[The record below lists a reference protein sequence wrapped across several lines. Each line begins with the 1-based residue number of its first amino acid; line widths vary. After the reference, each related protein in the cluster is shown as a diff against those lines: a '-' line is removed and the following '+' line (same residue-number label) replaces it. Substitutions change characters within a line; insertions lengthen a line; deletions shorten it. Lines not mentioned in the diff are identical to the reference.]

1 MSEQQNF
8 DVVVI
13 GAGPAGYHAAIRAA
27 QLGFKVACIDAALGK
42 DGKPALGGTCL
53 RVGCIPSK
61 ALLDSSRQFYNLQHL
76 FGEHGISTK
85 DASMDVPTM
94 VGRKDKI
101 VKQFTGGI
109 SALFKANKVTPF
121 YGFGVLHPDN
131 VVRVK
136 QHDGSEVEL
145 KGTNVILAAGSDSV
159 ELPFA
164 KFDGENIVDNVGGLD
179 FTSVPKRLGV
189 IGAGVIGLE
198 LGSVWNRLGA
208 EVVILEALPEFL
220 ALADA
225 EAAKVALR
233 EFKKQ
238 GLDIRLGTKVSRTEV
253 KTGKK
258 KASEVHVTF
267 ADAQGEQSMVFDKL
281 LVAVGRKAA
290 SKGLLADG
298 TGVQLDDRGRIVVDE
313 HCHTGVDGVWAVG
326 DCVRGA
332 MLAHKGFEEGI
343 AVAELIAGLPGH
355 VNYDT
360 IPWVIY
366 TEPEVAWVGRT
377 EQQLKEDGV
386 PYKTGSFPFAA
397 VGRAVAMGEPAGFVK
412 VIAHAET
419 DRVLGMHLVGVG
431 VSELV
436 HEGVLTMEFSGS
448 ADDLARIVHA
458 HPTLSEAVHDAAMA
472 VDKRA
477 IHKAN

>member
-1 MSEQQNF
+1 MSEQY

-27 QLGFKVACIDAALGK
+27 QLGMKVACIDAALGK

-53 RVGCIPSK
+53 RIGCIPSK
-61 ALLDSSRQFYNLQHL
+61 ALLDSSRQFHNLQHL
-76 FGEHGISTK
+76 FADHGITAK
-85 DASMDVPTM
+85 DPKIDVATM
-94 VGRKDKI
+94 IGRKDKI

-109 SALFKANKVTPF
+109 AALFKANKITPYF
-121 YGFGVLHPDN
+121 GFGQLQPGKKVT
-131 VVRVK
+131 VK

-145 KGTNVILAAGSDSV
+145 AGKHVILAAGSDSI

-164 KFDGENIVDNVGGLD
+164 KFDGKTIVDNVGALD
-179 FTSVPKRLGV
+179 FTEVPKRLGV

-198 LGSVWNRLGA
+198 LGSVWKRLGA
-208 EVVILEALPEFL
+208 EVTILEALPDFL

-225 EAAKVALR
+225 EAAKVALK

-238 GLDIRLGTKVSRTEV
+238 GLDIKLGAKVSKAEV
-253 KTGKK
+253 KKN
-258 KASEVHVTF
+258 EVHLTYNDGK
-267 ADAQGEQSMVFDKL
+267 ADQSLVVDKL

-290 SKGLLADG
+290 SKGLLAEG
-298 TGVQLDDRGRIVVDE
+298 TGVKLNDRGQIEVDE
-313 HCHTGVDGVWAVG
+313 HCATGVEGIWAVG
-326 DCVRGA
+326 DCVRGP

-355 VNYDT
+355 VNLDT

-366 TEPEVAWVGRT
+366 TEPEIAWVGKT
-377 EQQLKEDGV
+377 EKQLKDEGI
-386 PYKTGSFPFAA
+386 PFKTGSFPFAA

-412 VIAHAET
+412 VIAHEET
-419 DRVLGMHLVGVG
+419 DRILGMHLVGVG

-436 HEGVLTMEFSGS
+436 HEGVLAMEFHGS
-448 ADDLARIVHA
+448 AEDLARICHA
-458 HPTLSEAVHDAAMA
+458 HPTLSEAIHDAAMA